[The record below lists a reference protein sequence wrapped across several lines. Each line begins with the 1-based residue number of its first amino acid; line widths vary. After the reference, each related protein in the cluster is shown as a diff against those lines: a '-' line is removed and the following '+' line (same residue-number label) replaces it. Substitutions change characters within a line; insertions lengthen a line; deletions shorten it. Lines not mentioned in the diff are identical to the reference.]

1 MDGRPLDDRKRLLLA
16 KIRDGR
22 ARIDHSMASIEQRIA
37 NVVEVKDRVL
47 RYGRWTAIVVGV
59 VAVTLAT
66 SFLLRAIVGPRRR
79 RR

>member
-1 MDGRPLDDRKRLLLA
+1 MDGRPLDDRKRQLLA

-22 ARIDHSMASIEQRIA
+22 ARIDRTMASIEQRIA
-37 NVVEVKDRVL
+37 TVVEVKDRAL
-47 RYGRWTAIVVGV
+47 RYGRMTAIVVGV

-66 SFLLRAIVGPRRR
+66 SLLLRAIVGPRRR

>member
-1 MDGRPLDDRKRLLLA
+1 MAGRPLDDRKRELLA

-22 ARIDHSMASIEQRIA
+22 SRLDRTMASLEERIA
-37 NVVEVKDRVL
+37 VAVEVKDRAL
-47 RYGRWTAIVVGV
+47 RYGRMTAIVVGV